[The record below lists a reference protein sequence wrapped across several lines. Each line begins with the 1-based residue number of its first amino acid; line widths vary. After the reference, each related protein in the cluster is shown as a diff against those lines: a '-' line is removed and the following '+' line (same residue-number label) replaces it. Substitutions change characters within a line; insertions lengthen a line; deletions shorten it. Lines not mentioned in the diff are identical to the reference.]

1 MSGIPWATGAYET
14 PRSYDSDYVSWAV
27 WSDGTGRDK
36 TRITVTLYDTSRVNP
51 FYGLPGVQIGEYNLI
66 TSNEAFEF
74 QLKNIQNDRM
84 VRSVP
89 NFEVVR
95 KSGNVDR
102 YQYNCFEVPIR
113 SYIQQTYTYREHFI
127 VEGTIELDERPRLQ
141 KRLPQSYDGSG
152 ALAKLVEVFIKGH
165 RTPIVYETN
174 TNKVK
179 FSLHDSPLLNKLSS
193 LMVCAWAGKHDLSI
207 QVKKSE

>member
-1 MSGIPWATGAYET
+1 MLLQIVNTPRSVGLVSLLIIVQLCNHVHSAPPSRITTISPWMSGIPWATGAYET

-113 SYIQQTYTYREHFI
+113 SFSTSF
-127 VEGTIELDERPRLQ
+127 RLH
-141 KRLPQSYDGSG
+141 SNS
-152 ALAKLVEVFIKGH
+152 
-165 RTPIVYETN
+165 
-174 TNKVK
+174 
-179 FSLHDSPLLNKLSS
+179 
-193 LMVCAWAGKHDLSI
+193 
-207 QVKKSE
+207 